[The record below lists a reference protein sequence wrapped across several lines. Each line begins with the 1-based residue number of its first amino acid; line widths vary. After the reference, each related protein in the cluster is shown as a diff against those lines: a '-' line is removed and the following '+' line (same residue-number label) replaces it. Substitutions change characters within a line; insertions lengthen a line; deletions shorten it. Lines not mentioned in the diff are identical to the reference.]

1 MEWLSVISIIRVLRT
16 PWKQKAAG
24 PLEIS
29 ETLRLDAVSL
39 NADRRSVVN
48 SRFRLM
54 DTQCSAGSK
63 ATGYPSGKEK
73 GSHILTHFCS
83 LLTTGQFMAFFGC
96 LIRHREQGCPTSPK
110 E

>member
-39 NADRRSVVN
+39 NADRRWVVN
-48 SRFRLM
+48 SRFCLM
-54 DTQCSAGSK
+54 VPRFSAGSK
-63 ATGYPSGKEK
+63 VTKYSSEK
-73 GSHILTHFCS
+73 DMESHIPTHSRS
-83 LLTTGQFMAFFGC
+83 LLTIGQFMTFFGC
-96 LIRHREQGCPTSPK
+96 LICHRDGGGPSSLK
-110 E
+110 